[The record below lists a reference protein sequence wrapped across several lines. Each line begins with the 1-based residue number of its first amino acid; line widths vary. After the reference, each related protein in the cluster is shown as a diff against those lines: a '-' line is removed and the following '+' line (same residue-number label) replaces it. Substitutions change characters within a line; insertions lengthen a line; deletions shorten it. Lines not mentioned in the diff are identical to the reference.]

1 MLARFVARTSFVL
14 DSGTDV
20 FESLVLSWYTALQFL
35 AQTVCL
41 RCLLGPSS
49 NQARQHL
56 VRAVRVRKVP
66 AGVEANIQAVLCT
79 QKYYQYSTNG
89 TSSTGSCTEQDFFL
103 KKGEARLRHPVIRS
117 SGHPVIRANIYM

>member
-1 MLARFVARTSFVL
+1 MPWQANRP
-14 DSGTDV
+14 SGGQGGLKC
-20 FESLVLSWYTALQFL
+20 LVIQRPQIKQNFHNQF
-35 AQTVCL
+35 
-41 RCLLGPSS
+41 G

-89 TSSTGSCTEQDFFL
+89 TSSTGSCTEQDFF
-103 KKGEARLRHPVIRS
+103 
-117 SGHPVIRANIYM
+117 